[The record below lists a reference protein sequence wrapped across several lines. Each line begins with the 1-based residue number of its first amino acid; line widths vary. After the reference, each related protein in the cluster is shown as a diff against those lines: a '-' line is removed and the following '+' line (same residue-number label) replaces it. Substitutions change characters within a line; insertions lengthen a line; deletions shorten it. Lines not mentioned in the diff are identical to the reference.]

1 MVDLDTVMP
10 GCALHDFGD
19 LVRTA
24 ASSAL
29 EDEVDVSKM
38 KFLPNRFAAI
48 LDGYLDG
55 SGEMLRKEE
64 LNALPMAPIVIT
76 YELGVR
82 FLTDFL
88 EGDVYFKITRRIIIN
103 ISSELNLHWFNRC
116 LIPLMR

>member
-1 MVDLDTVMP
+1 
-10 GCALHDFGD
+10 
-19 LVRTA
+19 
-24 ASSAL
+24 
-29 EDEVDVSKM
+29 M

-76 YELGVR
+76 YELGVA
-82 FLTDFL
+82 FLLIFSRVMCIL
-88 EGDVYFKITRRIIIN
+88 RLLGRIIIN
-103 ISSELNLHWFNRC
+103 IAPELNLHWFNRC